1 MGRIILGLLASLL
14 VVCSL
19 QARANTLE
27 PPLHDLLLR
36 PPSPDYAWWTLKKYP
51 SLCWILRNRPPVGA
65 TMMFTFGESRSS
77 KPVLEVQL
85 PNTIQTKKNETCYCV
100 NLKDYDIQL
109 EPDILYRW
117 YISIAQNPESHSRD
131 VVVGGRIERCGE
143 ESCLIREMP
152 SRRCDVNFVQ
162 VLARSGMWYDSIS
175 CLCDLIKS
183 SPDDKTL
190 RQLLVSYMRLAGL
203 TPGSN

>member
-19 QARANTLE
+19 QARATALE
-27 PPLHDLLLR
+27 PLLHDLLLR
-36 PPSPDYAWWTLKKYP
+36 PPPPEYAWWTLKTYP
-51 SLCWILRNRPPVGA
+51 SLCWILINRPPVGA
-65 TMMFTFGESRSS
+65 TMIFTLMDSRSI
-77 KPVLEVQL
+77 KLEVQL
-85 PNTIQTKKNETCYCV
+85 PSTLQTETNETYHCV
-100 NLKDYDIQL
+100 NLKDYNIQL

-117 YISIAQNPESHSRD
+117 SVSIAQNRESHSRD
-131 VVVGGRIERCGE
+131 VVGRGHIQRCGE

-175 CLCDLIKS
+175 CLCDLVKS
-183 SPDDKTL
+183 SPKDMTL
-190 RQLLVSYMRLAGL
+190 RRMLNNLMWQAGL
-203 TPGSN
+203 TLDPN

>member
-14 VVCSL
+14 MLCSL
-19 QARANTLE
+19 PSRINAQGSAM
-27 PPLHDLLLR
+27 DLLLR
-36 PPSPDYAWWTLKKYP
+36 PPSPIYAWWTLKKYP
-51 SLCWILRNRPPVGA
+51 SICWQIDWRPVGA
-65 TMMFTFGESRSS
+65 TMTFTFGESRSS

-85 PNTIQTKKNETCYCV
+85 PDTIQTKKNETCYCV

-117 YISIAQNPESHSRD
+117 YISVSQNPESRSRD
-131 VVVGGRIERCGE
+131 VAVRGQIQRCGE

-152 SRRCDVNFVQ
+152 SRRCDVNFIQ
-162 VLARSGMWYDSIS
+162 VLARSGMWYESIS

-183 SPDDKTL
+183 SPDDKSL
-190 RQLLVSYMRLAGL
+190 RQLLDYYMWQAGL
-203 TPGSN
+203 TSDSN

>member
-1 MGRIILGLLASLL
+1 
-14 VVCSL
+14 
-19 QARANTLE
+19 
-27 PPLHDLLLR
+27 
-36 PPSPDYAWWTLKKYP
+36 
-51 SLCWILRNRPPVGA
+51 
-65 TMMFTFGESRSS
+65 MMFTLMDSRSS
-77 KPVLEVQL
+77 KPVIEVQL
-85 PNTIQTKKNETCYCV
+85 PNTIQTEKNETCYCV

-117 YISIAQNPESHSRD
+117 YISVAQNPESHSRD
-131 VVVGGRIERCGE
+131 VVVGRRIERCSE

-152 SRRCDVNFVQ
+152 SRRCDVNFAQ

-190 RQLLVSYMRLAGL
+190 RPLLIYYMWQAGL
-203 TPGSN
+203 TADSN

>member
-1 MGRIILGLLASLL
+1 MRRIILGLLASLL
-14 VVCSL
+14 MVCSL
-19 QARANTLE
+19 PVSATAQGSAM
-27 PPLHDLLLR
+27 DLLLR
-36 PPSPDYAWWTLKKYP
+36 PPSPIYAWWTLKKYP
-51 SLCWILRNRPPVGA
+51 SICWVLMNRPPVGA
-65 TMMFTFGESRSS
+65 TMVFTFGESRSS
-77 KPVLEVQL
+77 KPVLDVQL
-85 PNTIQTKKNETCYCV
+85 PNTIQTEKNKTCYCV
-100 NLKDYDIQL
+100 NLKDYDIEL

-117 YISIAQNPESHSRD
+117 YISVAQNPESRSRD
-131 VVVGGRIERCGE
+131 MAVRGHIQRCGE

-190 RQLLVSYMRLAGL
+190 RQLLDYYMWQAGL
-203 TPGSN
+203 TSDSN